1 MEQQQIKLLSFR
13 AENHRIIKCIA
24 LTPDLLSQRLI
35 QVTGNIGEGKS
46 SLLEMLQTALSGSD
60 AIKKKEA
67 LEKGYLAE
75 VQLMDGDIKLYA
87 GAKVTEF
94 QRGEKAGEPK
104 FEIFLYSKDESGKPY
119 VPVIGG
125 HKVTAG
131 DYTKMLTTELTFS
144 MPMLF
149 TANQTDH
156 RKLLEKLF
164 AEELNKLDVEKIVR
178 EIEQAKR
185 IRDNKR
191 ALCDANGAFME
202 TFRDEGWK
210 KEDLE
215 LLKPI
220 DMEALNSQ
228 ILELQVNRGS
238 LIKNVE
244 QANELAK
251 TKAQQA
257 KDTTLSGIKERAQV
271 NAEAIREIT
280 NRKVAAYD
288 KALADYKAS
297 VASRDEGFEYLS
309 NAKHALDICNFIPEA
324 TVNEIKE
331 RLCNKFSEWEKSLDI
346 GELPT
351 VPVLV
356 GFSSDGKPN
365 IDWKKEDYDSEYGE
379 LLKERSYLLALY
391 QEVYDREL
399 EYKKQ
404 DAGNIDTSEFD
415 KKIEQLT
422 VRKSGAEVNNK
433 IYNRYMLWKDWI
445 EAKAI
450 YEARVDELRR
460 LYASISTG
468 VPGMHIV
475 PTETKNGN
483 VEIWMKYNAEYDPE
497 FFGNPEKEMRYLFD
511 YSASQRGVI
520 GVILQAARLD
530 LKPKALRLCILDD
543 IPFTNKGISVLTRLC
558 EDRNIQLITSR
569 TDDRYDK
576 DKLTDSEII
585 IEGGECF
592 FNLK

>member
-13 AENHRIIKCIA
+13 AENHRVIKA
-24 LTPDLLSQRLI
+24 VTLTPDLLSQRLV
-35 QVTGNIGEGKS
+35 QVTGEIGQGKS
-46 SLLEMLQTALSGSD
+46 TLLEMLQTALSGSD

-104 FEIFLYSKDESGKPY
+104 FEIFLYSKDESGKAY

-164 AEELNKLDVEKIVR
+164 AEELKKLDVEKIVR

-185 IRDNKR
+185 VRDNKR

-202 TFRDEGWK
+202 TFKEEGWK

-215 LLKPI
+215 LLSKI
-220 DMEALNSQ
+220 DLEALNSQ

-257 KDTTLSGIKERAQV
+257 KDTTLSGIKERAHV
-271 NAEAIREIT
+271 NAESIREIT
-280 NRKVAAYD
+280 NRKISTYEKTLESYNACVNIRD
-288 KALADYKAS
+288 K
-297 VASRDEGFEYLS
+297 GFEYLAD
-309 NAKHALDICNFIPEA
+309 AKRALSICNFLPEGKI
-324 TVNEIKE
+324 NEIKE
-331 RLCNKFSEWEKSLDI
+331 VLSSEFSEWEKSLSI
-346 GELPT
+346 GDKPVSPT
-351 VPVLV
+351 IIS
-356 GFSSDGKPN
+356 FSSDGKPN
-365 IDWKKEDYDSEYGE
+365 IDCEIEYYDTEYTE
-379 LLKERSYLLALY
+379 LLKERKTLLALY
-391 QEVYDREL
+391 QKIKDREL
-399 EYKKQ
+399 EYEKQ
-404 DAGNIDTSEFD
+404 DVNNVDTSEFD

-433 IYNRYMLWKDWI
+433 MYNRYMLWKDWI

-460 LYASISTG
+460 LYASIPTG

-475 PTETKNGN
+475 PTETKSGN

-497 FFGNPEKEMRYLFD
+497 FFGNPDKEMRYLFD

-543 IPFTNKGISVLTRLC
+543 IPFTNKGISVLTRIC

>member
-13 AENHRIIKCIA
+13 AENHRVIKA
-24 LTPDLLSQRLI
+24 VTLTPDLLSQRLV
-35 QVTGNIGEGKS
+35 QVTGEIGQGKS
-46 SLLEMLQTALSGSD
+46 TLLEMLQTALSGSD

-87 GAKVTEF
+87 GAKVTEY

-104 FEIFLYSKDESGKPY
+104 FEIFLYAKDESGKAY

-164 AEELNKLDVEKIVR
+164 AEELKKLDVEKIAR

-185 IRDNKR
+185 VRDNKR

-202 TFRDEGWK
+202 TFKEEGWK

-215 LLKPI
+215 LLAPI
-220 DMEALNSQ
+220 DLEALNSQ

-257 KDTTLSGIKERAQV
+257 KDTTLSGIKERAHV

-280 NRKVAAYD
+280 NRKISVYE
-288 KALADYKAS
+288 KTMAS
-297 VASRDEGFEYLS
+297 YNACVRIIDEASEYLT
-309 NAKHALDICNFIPEA
+309 NAKRALDICNFLPEA
-324 TVNEIKE
+324 KINEIKE
-331 RLCNKFSEWEKSLDI
+331 TLSDEFSEWEKSLNVGD
-346 GELPT
+346 LPSA
-351 VPVLV
+351 PVLV
-356 GFSSDGKPN
+356 HFSSDGKPN
-365 IDWKKEDYDSEYGE
+365 IDWEKDDYDAEYAE
-379 LLKERSYLLALY
+379 LLKERKYLLALY
-391 QEVYDREL
+391 QEINDREL
-399 EYKKQ
+399 EYEKQ
-404 DAGNIDTSEFD
+404 DADNVDTSEFD

-433 IYNRYMLWKDWI
+433 MYNRYTLWKDWI
-445 EAKAI
+445 EAKAV

-460 LYASISTG
+460 LYASIPTG

-497 FFGNPEKEMRYLFD
+497 FFGNPDKEMRYLFD

-543 IPFTNKGISVLTRLC
+543 IPFTNKGITVLSRIC

-576 DKLTDSEII
+576 DKLNDSEII